1 MFTYDSDAE
10 GNAEWNLYPC
20 LWYKVFI

>member
-20 LWYKVFI
+20 LWYKIFI